1 MKKGFSII
9 LSSLLAA
16 SCLTGCGGGKSE
28 MASGDMASQ
37 NTVAITVNTQE
48 ITPLTIEQSTIVSS
62 KITAENEVSVFPN
75 SGGTVK
81 AVYVSL
87 GDTVKAGD
95 VLFEIDS
102 TDAQLQLQQAQASL
116 SSAEAGLQSAQANY
130 DSTVGGTLENE
141 LQQLQSTVDSYQ
153 IQYDNAVTSL
163 EQTKELYEIGGA
175 SKQEVDDLQS
185 TVDQLK
191 LQLDTAKKQL
201 ELNENQI
208 LEETK
213 KSSEANV
220 KQSEANVAQSQVSVE
235 SAQKTLED
243 TKVRAEIDGVVSSI
257 NITEGSMASAQSAAM
272 TISSLDTVKVSFN
285 VSEDVINRIS
295 VGSKAYITVSA
306 VSDTPYETTLSGVS
320 PSADSQT
327 KLYTAEAYIDNS
339 DGQLKPGMFA
349 TVKLVL
355 DTKENTVSVP
365 LNTVIEKNDEK
376 YVFVVDENNIAHKTL
391 VETGLK
397 NDESIEIT
405 SGVNMGDLVVI
416 SGQDFLSDGSTVN
429 IVEAVE

>member
-1 MKKGFSII
+1 MKRGISVILSSILII
-9 LSSLLAA
+9 LSFV
-16 SCLTGCGGGKSE
+16 GCGGKNSE
-28 MASGDMASQ
+28 MALGGTSNQ
-37 NTVAITVNTQE
+37 TVAITVNTQE
-48 ITPLTIEQSTIVSS
+48 ITPLTIEQSTSVSS
-62 KITAENEVSVFPN
+62 KITAENEVSVYPS

-81 AVYVSL
+81 EVYVSL

-116 SSAEAGLQSAQANY
+116 SSAQAGLESAQANY
-130 DSTVGGTLENE
+130 ESTVGGTLENQ
-141 LQQLQSTVDSYQ
+141 LQQLQSTVDSYE
-153 IQYDNAVTSL
+153 IQYNDALTSL
-163 EQTKELYEIGGA
+163 EQTKELYELGGA

-191 LQLDTAKKQL
+191 LQLESAQKQL

-220 KQSEANVAQSQVSVE
+220 KQSEASVAQSQVSVE
-235 SAQKTLED
+235 SAQKTLND
-243 TKVRAEIDGVVSSI
+243 TKVRAEIDGVISSI
-257 NITEGSMASAQSAAM
+257 NITKGSTASAQSAAM
-272 TISSLDTVKVSFN
+272 TISSLDKVKVSFN

-295 VGSKAYITVSA
+295 AGSKAYVTVSA

-327 KLYTAEAYIDNS
+327 KLYAVEAYIDNS
-339 DGQLKPGMFA
+339 DYQLKPGMFA
-349 TVKLVL
+349 TIKLVL
-355 DTKENTVSVP
+355 DTKENTVSVT
-365 LNTVIEKNDEK
+365 LNTVIEKNGEK
-376 YVFVVDENNIAHKTL
+376 YVFVVDENNIAHKTI

-405 SGVNMGDLVVI
+405 SGVNMGDLVVV

-429 IVEAVE
+429 IAEETE